1 MHEGLYFLKF
11 VFMHEITVRVLVE
24 IKSVGLL
31 PYPATHRHLGLN
43 FFGYA
48 AVGVN
53 TDSLLRVMRRM

>member
-1 MHEGLYFLKF
+1 
-11 VFMHEITVRVLVE
+11 MHEITLRVLVE